1 MTSLLKALGVGVLS
15 AMFFLTFSTMAL
27 AVDREVYDKPEA
39 TKSGKT
45 MQGKVVKVDA
55 HDANSQKWDV
65 SVQNK
70 ETGEVVVLHIDKT
83 TTRKDR
89 QMDPDIGDNVTVKY
103 DEKSKHAI
111 SFLTDASMSH

>member
-1 MTSLLKALGVGVLS
+1 MSRLLKAFGVGVLS
-15 AMFFLTFSTMAL
+15 ATFCMTVATVAFSL
-27 AVDREVYDKPEA
+27 DREVYDKPEA
-39 TKSGKT
+39 IQSGKT
-45 MQGKVVKVDA
+45 MHGKVVKVDA

-70 ETGEVVVLHIDKT
+70 ETGEVVVLYIDKT

-89 QMDPDIGDNVTVKY
+89 QLDPDLGDNVIVKY

-111 SFLTDASMSH
+111 SFLTDTSLSH